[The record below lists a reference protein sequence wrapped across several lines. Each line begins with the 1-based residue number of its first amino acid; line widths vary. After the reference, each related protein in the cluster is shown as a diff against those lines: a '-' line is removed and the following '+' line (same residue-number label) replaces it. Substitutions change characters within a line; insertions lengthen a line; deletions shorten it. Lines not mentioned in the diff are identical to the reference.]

1 MVNADAALEKRV
13 NLSNAFEVPVLL
25 SHAKQRVV
33 VDLFDHLFLLR
44 RREVELGLTFRQRLG
59 VLLALPPGK

>member
-25 SHAKQRVV
+25 SHAQQRVV